1 MSGKFRNRT
10 TSNLRRV
17 ASSLD
22 LLRAL
27 KRSRSFAEPKV
38 VGLASPEATS
48 LPPQAP
54 PFLAELPPVGAT
66 YEPQQHATKKLKAI
80 IEENYYGTFFENA
93 IKTVSA
99 QNIKSRTV
107 TKSNNCY
114 LEVVS
119 LSVKISVVGRVK

>member
-54 PFLAELPPVGAT
+54 PFLAELPPASFKNGVFWVT
-66 YEPQQHATKKLKAI
+66 
-80 IEENYYGTFFENA
+80 NA
-93 IKTVSA
+93 GEIKPSCNLA
-99 QNIKSRTV
+99 
-107 TKSNNCY
+107 
-114 LEVVS
+114 
-119 LSVKISVVGRVK
+119 